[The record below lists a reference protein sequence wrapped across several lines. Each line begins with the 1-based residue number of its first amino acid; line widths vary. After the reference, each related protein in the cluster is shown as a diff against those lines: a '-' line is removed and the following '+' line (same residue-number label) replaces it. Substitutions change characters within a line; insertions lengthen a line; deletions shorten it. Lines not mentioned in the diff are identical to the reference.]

1 MKMKVELTSVESAL
15 LLKHVQSEIRKV
27 AKYLETAKV
36 FSADKTSG
44 SRLGWEL
51 KIPNFESELQTLIE
65 LENKLSS

>member
-36 FSADKTSG
+36 FSADKTSS